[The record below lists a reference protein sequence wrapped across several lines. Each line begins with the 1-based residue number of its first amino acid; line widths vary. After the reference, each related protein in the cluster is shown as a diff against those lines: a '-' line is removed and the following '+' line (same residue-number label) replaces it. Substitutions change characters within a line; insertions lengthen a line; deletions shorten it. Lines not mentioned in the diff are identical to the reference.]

1 MLSFGLNIQAAGD
14 PLQKISI
21 EAVVRKII
29 RPSAEFEARIQQLRQ
44 IRIIDEKQYR
54 RQKTTLPYF
63 CCGIFNPPVRRK
75 ENFAALTS
83 FTLDFDHFSAEGMSR
98 EAAVEKLIAIPQL
111 QLLFTTPGGDGLKA
125 LFRLSE
131 RCTDAGMYTFFYKAF
146 ANHIALNYG
155 LQKVIDPVTHDV
167 TRAVFFSAD
176 PQAYFNPEA
185 AAVNIKDFINAEE
198 GAQFTEVDAAFDD
211 LIKGNS
217 LPLKAPSG
225 TPDDETLVLIKQKLN
240 PAYQSKKEKIAIAP
254 EEIDNI
260 LQTIE
265 AELNRHEIQLKTS
278 RPISYGRQ
286 LTVQMG
292 RYSAELNVFY
302 GKKGFTVVRT
312 TKTGTN
318 AELANLAW
326 QVLDEFL

>member
-1 MLSFGLNIQAAGD
+1 MLSFGLNIQAPGD
-14 PLQKISI
+14 PLQKTSI
-21 EAVVRKII
+21 EAIARKII
-29 RPSAEFEARIQQLRQ
+29 QPSPEFAARIQQLRQ

-63 CCGIFNPPVRRK
+63 CCGIFSPPVRRK
-75 ENFAALTS
+75 ENFAALTC
-83 FTLDFDHFSAEGMSR
+83 FTLDFDHFSAEGIAK
-98 EAAVEKLIAIPQL
+98 EAAIKKLTELPEL

-125 LFRLSE
+125 LFRLGES
-131 RCTDAGMYTFFYKAF
+131 CTDAGLYTCFYKAF
-146 ANHIALNYG
+146 ATHIALSCG

-176 PQAYFNPEA
+176 PQAYFNA
-185 AAVNIKDFINAEE
+185 NATAVQIKDFISEDQ
-198 GAQFTEVDAAFDD
+198 GAGLTAVEAAFDD
-211 LIKGNS
+211 LVKSNP
-217 LPLKAPSG
+217 LPLNAASG
-225 TPDDETLVLIKQKLN
+225 APDDAALALIKQKLN
-240 PAYQSKKEKIAIAP
+240 PAYRPKKEKIAVAP
-254 EEIDNI
+254 EAIDAI

-265 AELNRHEIQLKTS
+265 AELNRYEIGVKGS

-292 RYSAELNVFY
+292 RYTAELNVFY
-302 GKKGFTVVRT
+302 GKRGFTVVRT

-326 QVLDEFL
+326 QVLDAFL